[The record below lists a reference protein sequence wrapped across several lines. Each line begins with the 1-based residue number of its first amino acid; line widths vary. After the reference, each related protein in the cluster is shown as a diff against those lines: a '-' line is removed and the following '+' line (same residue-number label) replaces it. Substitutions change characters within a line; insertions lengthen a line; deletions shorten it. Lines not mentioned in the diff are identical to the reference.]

1 MFKKKEKK
9 EKDIS
14 ALQVLRNCLFCASE
28 LFKYSKSF
36 LIYNFIAYFVFEAIY
51 TFESTYYMKWL
62 VSALE
67 NRSPFSVIV
76 TLVCIFV
83 GLQIVVMLFD
93 QYLFVYWHSIV
104 SNRFTQYFNKLIFK
118 KAGNVE
124 LECYEDPEFFDKYTN
139 ALDKTPERIIS
150 VTESFAGI
158 IASIGS
164 VSVFLAVMLSID
176 RGVALFLIFP
186 MIGNFALGGY
196 LNKIEQKRYK
206 ENTKSVRII
215 DYVKR
220 VLHFNQYAKELRI
233 TDIYT
238 LMRRQHRSAVE
249 NICGVYDKY
258 ALKTSVVYWF
268 KVMFTFTLIFE
279 GILAYCAYCA
289 LVKRTMV
296 LSELT
301 IMTTLMTSASW
312 SIIGLFGTLNELH
325 NESIYIQNARD
336 FLLYKEKIAE
346 DGEGLEVPSN
356 VQEIEFRN
364 VSFSYKGADE
374 KAIDNLSLK
383 IPIGKKIALVGHN
396 GAGKSTLIK
405 LLLRLYDA
413 DEGEILLDGVNIK
426 QYSLRSYRNLFSAA
440 FQDYQVIAMSVLD
453 NLTMGREIENAE
465 KLGEEL
471 IDAVGLSER
480 IAKMPEGIHNTLTRE
495 FDDSGAVLSGGE
507 SQKLAVARALMQ
519 NGRYMIFD
527 EPSAALDP
535 IAEFEL
541 FETIL
546 ERTKESAVV
555 LISHRLSSVKS
566 ADTIYMLENGS
577 VIEEGNHAFLM
588 QRGGRYAEMF
598 RLQAKNYLAFENEG
612 GGAL

>member
-1 MFKKKEKK
+1 MFKKKEK
-9 EKDIS
+9 DIS
-14 ALQVLRNCLFCASE
+14 VREVFENCIFSAKE
-28 LFKYSKSF
+28 MFKYNKAF
-36 LIYNFIAYFVFEAIY
+36 LIYTFIAYFIFEAIY

-67 NRSPFSVIV
+67 NHSPFSAIV
-76 TLVCIFV
+76 ALVCVYV
-83 GLQIVVMLFD
+83 GLQIVVMFFD

-124 LECYEDPEFFDKYTN
+124 LACYEDPEFFDKYTH
-139 ALDKTPERIIS
+139 ALDRTPERMIS
-150 VTESFAGI
+150 VTERFAGF
-158 IASIGS
+158 IAAIGS
-164 VSVFLAVMLSID
+164 VAVFLAVMLSID

-186 MIGNFALGGY
+186 MIGNFALGAY

-206 ENTKSVRII
+206 ETTKSVRII

-233 TDIYT
+233 TDIYP
-238 LMRRQHRSAVE
+238 LMRRKHRSAVGD
-249 NICGVYDKY
+249 ICSIYDKY
-258 ALKTSVVYWF
+258 VVKTSVVYWF

-289 LVKRTMV
+289 LVKKTMV

-312 SIIGLFGTLNELH
+312 SIIGLFDTVNELH
-325 NESIYIQNARD
+325 NQSIYIKNARD
-336 FLLYKEKIAE
+336 FLAYKEKIAE
-346 DGEGLEVPSN
+346 DGEGIKVPEK
-356 VQEIEFRN
+356 VHEIEFRN

-374 KAIDNLSLK
+374 KSVKNLSLK
-383 IPIGKKIALVGHN
+383 IPMGKKVALVGHN

-405 LLLRLYDA
+405 LLLRLYDP

-426 QYSLRSYRNLFSAA
+426 EYETRSYRDLFSAA
-440 FQDYQVIAMSVLD
+440 FQDYQVLAMSVLD
-453 NLTMGREIENAE
+453 NLTMGREIEDAE
-465 KLGEEL
+465 TVAAEL
-471 IDAVGLSER
+471 IDAVGLTAR
-480 IAKMPEGIHNTLTRE
+480 VAKMKDGIHNTLTRE
-495 FDDSGAVLSGGE
+495 FDDGGAVLSGGE

-519 NGRYMIFD
+519 RGRYMIFD

-535 IAEFEL
+535 IAEYEL

-546 ERTKESAVV
+546 ERTRESAVI
-555 LISHRLSSVKS
+555 LISHRLSSVKA

-577 VIEEGNHAFLM
+577 VIEEGSHASLM
-588 QRGGRYAEMF
+588 ERGGKYAEMF
-598 RLQAKNYLAFENEG
+598 RLQAKNYLAFDG
-612 GGAL
+612 GESV